1 MPGQCW
7 NISDIE
13 SLIHQVSSNKK
24 LPTLFIPGKTEAAVN
39 NQRRRLK
46 EAGRLADVFTGR
58 TLKAWTICELNELR
72 NLTDEYGIS
81 AGFISK
87 LKHLPGRRRDSLS
100 GMMHRY
106 Q

>member
-7 NISDIE
+7 NINEIE

-24 LPTLFIPGKTEAAVN
+24 LPALFIPGKTEAAVN

-58 TLKAWTICELNELR
+58 TLKPWTICELNELR
-72 NLTDEYGIS
+72 NLTDEYGFS
-81 AGFISK
+81 AGFILAIAAHSE
-87 LKHLPGRRRDSLS
+87 SE
-100 GMMHRY
+100 
-106 Q
+106 